1 VLYFSYL
8 SIVVILLL
16 IFNPIKM
23 NSEQR
28 DFISKVILPKL
39 VAMAIDETLP
49 MDMNEMCYSHFED
62 EATQYN
68 IDNKRNVM
76 LDNLGRYTSF
86 SDDEEL
92 DSMLTILESHEDEN
106 EITGWIDGIQMTTMF
121 ETSFTVK
128 QLLDEITPI

>member
-1 VLYFSYL
+1 MLYFSYL

-92 DSMLTILESHEDEN
+92 DSMLTILENHEDEN
-106 EITGWIDGIQMTTMF
+106 EITGWIDGSQMTHMF

>member
-1 VLYFSYL
+1 MLYFSYL

-106 EITGWIDGIQMTTMF
+106 EITGWIDGIQMTHMF

>member
-1 VLYFSYL
+1 
-8 SIVVILLL
+8 
-16 IFNPIKM
+16 M

-92 DSMLTILESHEDEN
+92 ESMLTILESHEDEN
-106 EITGWIDGIQMTTMF
+106 EITGWIDGIQMTHMF

>member
-1 VLYFSYL
+1 MLYFSYL

-92 DSMLTILESHEDEN
+92 DSMLTILENHEDEN
-106 EITGWIDGIQMTTMF
+106 EITGWIDGIQMTHMF

>member
-92 DSMLTILESHEDEN
+92 DSMLTILENHEDEN
-106 EITGWIDGIQMTTMF
+106 EITGWIDGIQMTHMF

>member
-1 VLYFSYL
+1 MLYFSYL

-92 DSMLTILESHEDEN
+92 DSMLTILENHEDEN

>member
-1 VLYFSYL
+1 
-8 SIVVILLL
+8 
-16 IFNPIKM
+16 M

-92 DSMLTILESHEDEN
+92 DSMLTILENHEDEN